1 LKYLVNTQ
9 YVKPMNKL
17 AKFLLP
23 MVLILGSCEETK
35 DLLDVNFDTTLTKT
49 IPVAA
54 ASTDEMTTFVTLDAT
69 SDPEIMKYA
78 SKIKSYEIS
87 ELTFAVEN
95 YNTTI
100 TSEIY
105 FNGVIGFSLI
115 GESSPTKTCA
125 ISPLNITHVAG
136 TGSFTVNPCTSLAN
150 DIAELFAEDNAV
162 KIYLKGAFTK
172 APLSFDFIVTVKAKV
187 TANPL

>member
-1 LKYLVNTQ
+1 MKKFSQ
-9 YVKPMNKL
+9 YAL
-17 AKFLLP
+17 ICLL
-23 MVLILGSCEETK
+23 LFGSCDSAE
-35 DLLDVNFDTTLTKT
+35 DLADVNFETTLTKT
-49 IPVAA
+49 IPVTVVF
-54 ASTDEMTTFVTLDAT
+54 TDEMTAFVTLDAT

-105 FNGVIGFSLI
+105 FNGVIGFSKI

-136 TGSFTVNPCTSLAN
+136 TGSFTVNTCTSLAN
-150 DIAELFAEDNAV
+150 DIAALFTNDNAV
-162 KIYLKGAFTK
+162 KIYLKGTFTK
-172 APLSFDFIVTVKAKV
+172 APLSFNFVVTVKAKV
-187 TANPL
+187 IANPL

>member
-1 LKYLVNTQ
+1 MKNLS
-9 YVKPMNKL
+9 KL
-17 AKFLLP
+17 ALLF
-23 MVLILGSCEETK
+23 MLFFGSCDSVE
-35 DLLDVNFDTTLTKT
+35 DLADVSFESTLSKT

-100 TSEIY
+100 SSEIY
-105 FNGVIGFSLI
+105 FNGVIGFSKV

-150 DIAELFAEDNAV
+150 DIAELFSEDNAV